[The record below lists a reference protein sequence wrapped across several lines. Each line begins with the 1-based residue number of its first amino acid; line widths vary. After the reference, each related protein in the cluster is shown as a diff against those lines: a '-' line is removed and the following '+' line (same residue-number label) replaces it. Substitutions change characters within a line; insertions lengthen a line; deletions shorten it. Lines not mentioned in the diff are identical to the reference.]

1 MSTPQKSI
9 KYKNIEIVGLSHG
22 GSGRQCQQHTICGE
36 SVEVG
41 DKMLLKMGEIDVI
54 EEVQV
59 QKVKENEVRKGPGR
73 RRKDCYQEVT
83 EHVTK
88 SEKTVKVISLK
99 DGCMVGFV
107 SKTIYSIYGDAL
119 NDKIVDVTKLLKLS
133 ENKNDK
139 LRDITYNGV
148 CHAIII
154 S

>member
-22 GSGRQCQQHTICGE
+22 SNGRQCQQHTICGE

-41 DKMLLKMGEIDVI
+41 DKMLLKMDEIDVI

-83 EHVTK
+83 EYVTK
-88 SEKTVKVISLK
+88 SEKIVKVISLK
-99 DGCMVGFV
+99 DECIVGFV

-119 NDKIVDVTKLLKLS
+119 NDKIVEVTKLLKLS
-133 ENKNDK
+133 ENNNDK